1 MVWLK
6 QIFKDDKIPKEN
18 MQYKCIA
25 LITIDSVMR
34 MEKKNYPQAYLE
46 ECKRKTKKTKMTNF
60 MKVELESKS
69 ESESDIELELKFGL
83 KSDTE

>member
-46 ECKRKTKKTKMTNF
+46 ECKRKTKETKMTNF
-60 MKVELESKS
+60 MKVGLESKS
-69 ESESDIELELKFGL
+69 GSESDTELELKFGL

>member
-6 QIFKDDKIPKEN
+6 QIFKDDKIPKAN

-46 ECKRKTKKTKMTNF
+46 ECKRKTKETKMTNF
-60 MKVELESKS
+60 MKVGLESKS
-69 ESESDIELELKFGL
+69 GSESDTELELKFGL